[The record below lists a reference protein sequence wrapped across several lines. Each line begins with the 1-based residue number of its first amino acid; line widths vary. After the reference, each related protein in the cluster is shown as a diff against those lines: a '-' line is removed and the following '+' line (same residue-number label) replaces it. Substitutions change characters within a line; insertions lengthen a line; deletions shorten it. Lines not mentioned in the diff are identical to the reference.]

1 MDLMAKL
8 TIVLASILIFMGV
21 GGYVASDMVSM
32 TALIP
37 AFFGVPLE
45 ILGWLALAESRRK
58 HAMHGAAMLALIGL
72 LGSAPGLLKLGSL
85 LAGSA
90 ERPMA
95 VAIQSAMAILLAIY
109 IALCVRSFI
118 AGRKAREAEARHS
131 AGLGG

>member
-1 MDLMAKL
+1 MTDMAKL
-8 TIVLASILIFMGV
+8 TIVLANILILMGI
-21 GGYVASDMVSM
+21 GGYIASDMVSV

-58 HAMHGAAMLALIGL
+58 HAMHGAVMVALIGF
-72 LGSAPGLLKLGSL
+72 LGSAPGLLKVGTLFNGE
-85 LAGSA
+85 A

-95 VAIQSAMAILLAIY
+95 VGLQSAMAVLLAVY

-118 AGRKAREAEARHS
+118 AARKARQS
-131 AGLGG
+131 